1 VLFIFISFLQ
11 RGIIMNTCEEKAII
25 EILKKEVVPALG
37 CTEPI
42 AVALAAAKCKETLE
56 EEIGELKVFVSPNLF
71 KNGMGV
77 GIPGTGMVG
86 LPIAAA
92 LGACG
97 GESKFGLEVLKYVKK
112 SDIVSAKEMLKEE
125 RVTIEIKKHSNP
137 LFVECSCISKNKKH
151 QSKVIIQ
158 QEHSN
163 ISLIEKD
170 QKTIFE
176 KKEETPRAGEELNA
190 SILSFEKIVNFVE
203 EVNIENIV
211 FLREAVKLNRAIAEE
226 GLKSN
231 YGLNIGKT
239 MLDEKNSNIFSAKC
253 DATYAIALTAAAA
266 DARMS
271 GCILPAMS
279 NSGSGNQG
287 IAATVPLVAY
297 AERENISE
305 EKMLRSIALSHLL
318 TIHIKSHLGRLSAL
332 CGIVAASTGA
342 SAALC
347 YLMGGNKR
355 QIEMSINNMIANL
368 TGMICDGAKP
378 GCALKVA
385 SGVNA
390 AFLSASLAL
399 GMNGA
404 TQYDGIVD
412 NDVEKTMKNLANIGA
427 EAMKMTD
434 EYILNIMVCK

>member
-1 VLFIFISFLQ
+1 
-11 RGIIMNTCEEKAII
+11 MNTDEKKAII
-25 EILKKEVVPALG
+25 NILKKEVVPALG

-42 AVALAAAKCKETLE
+42 AVALAAAKCRETLNE
-56 EEIGELKVFVSPNLF
+56 PIGELKVFVSPNLF

-92 LGACG
+92 LGASG
-97 GESKFGLEVLKYVKK
+97 GSSRFGLEVLKHVKAR
-112 SDIVSAKEMLKEE
+112 DILSAKEMLKEGI
-125 RVTIEIKKHSNP
+125 VTIEIKKHENP
-137 LFVECSCISKNKKH
+137 LFVECICFSRDKVH
-151 QSKVIIQ
+151 ESKVIIQ

-163 ISLIEKD
+163 IVLIEKD
-170 QKTIFE
+170 EKAIFE
-176 KKEETPRAGEELNA
+176 KKDEMPRSGDELNA
-190 SILSFEKIVNFVE
+190 SFLSFKKI
-203 EVNIENIV
+203 IEFINTVAISEID
-211 FLREAVKLNRAIAEE
+211 FLIEAVRLNKAIAEE
-226 GLKSN
+226 GLN
-231 YGLNIGKT
+231 DGYGLNIGKT
-239 MLDEKNSNIFSAKC
+239 MLDDKNSKIFSSGC
-253 DATYAIALTAAAA
+253 TATSAIALTAAAA

-271 GCILPAMS
+271 GCVLPAMS

-287 IAATVPLVAY
+287 INATVPIVAY
-297 AERENISE
+297 ANKENISE
-305 EKMLRSIALSHLL
+305 EQMLRSLALSHLL
-318 TIHIKSHLGRLSAL
+318 TIHIKSYLGRLSAL
-332 CGIVAASTGA
+332 CGVVAASTGA

-347 YLMGGNKR
+347 YLMGGNEK
-355 QIEMSINNMIANL
+355 QIEMAINNMIANL

-399 GMNGA
+399 GMKGA

>member
-1 VLFIFISFLQ
+1 
-11 RGIIMNTCEEKAII
+11 MNTNEKKEISK
-25 EILKKEVVPALG
+25 ILKKEVVPAIG

-42 AVALAAAKCKETLE
+42 AVALAVAKCRETLNE
-56 EEIGELKVFVSPNLF
+56 PIGELKVYVSPNLF

-97 GESKFGLEVLKYVKK
+97 GSSRFGLEVLKHVKQR
-112 SDIVSAKEMLKEE
+112 DIISAKEMLKEGIIH
-125 RVTIEIKKHSNP
+125 IEIKKHANP
-137 LFVECSCISKNKKH
+137 LFVECICYSRDKVH
-151 QSKVIIQ
+151 ASKVIIQ
-158 QEHSN
+158 KEHSN
-163 ISLIEKD
+163 IVLIEKD
-170 QKTIFE
+170 EKVIFE
-176 KKEETPRAGEELNA
+176 KVEETPRSGKELNA
-190 SILSFEKIVNFVE
+190 AFLSFDKIIEFINDVDRE
-203 EVNIENIV
+203 EIE
-211 FLREAVKLNRAIAEE
+211 FLKEAVKMNKAIAEE
-226 GLKSN
+226 GLN
-231 YGLNIGKT
+231 EGYGLNIGRT
-239 MLDEKNSNIFSAKC
+239 MMDESNSSIFSCKC
-253 DATYAIALTAAAA
+253 NATYAIALTAAAA

-271 GCILPAMS
+271 GCVLPAMS

-287 IAATVPLVAY
+287 INATVPMVAY

-305 EKMLRSIALSHLL
+305 EKMLRAIALSHLL
-318 TIHIKSHLGRLSAL
+318 TIHIKSYLGRLTAL
-332 CGIVAASTGA
+332 CGVVAASTGV
-342 SAALC
+342 SAGLC
-347 YLMGGNKR
+347 YLMGGSKR

-399 GMNGA
+399 GMKGA
-404 TQYDGIVD
+404 TEYDGIVD